1 MIDTSAGEL
10 LSNEEL
16 LAQYIRGLQPKNI
29 LKTYGVAQ
37 DAMKSYLEWLKKN
50 GYDLGNLQVP

>member
-16 LAQYIRGLQPKNI
+16 LAQCIRGLQPKNI

-50 GYDLGNLQVP
+50 GYDLGKLQVP